1 MNTNIIYI
9 ATGDGYGY
17 EATWQSDDDFWGGVY
32 SAGIL
37 KSIDG
42 GITWMPTGL
51 SYTQDN
57 LEIVQ
62 RLIIHPTNPDI
73 LIAATRNGL
82 FRTTDAGTTWLLV
95 DEKHCYDL
103 ALNTT
108 NPDIM
113 YASSDDI
120 LISEDAGATWSILEN
135 NLCGAGRSSIENT
148 AANSNAIYC
157 LFEWWGL
164 YKSSDGG
171 VSWDS
176 KNYPSTTFYGYYDMA
191 LEVSD
196 LDENLLFSGGLEVA
210 RSTNGGNTWQTKSS
224 WDNWW
229 TDEYVHADNH
239 AFACHPLD
247 NNIVYSGNDG
257 GIFESSDK
265 GETWLDKSEDIR
277 IAQIYRLSTSATDP
291 SRILSGWQDNGC
303 NLWDGT
309 SLDRIQGADG
319 MEVIIG
325 LHRS

>member
-1 MNTNIIYI
+1 MDANRIKLYSGQSRNCSEVNYSPHKPRYI
-9 ATGDGYGY
+9 
-17 EATWQSDDDFWGGVY
+17 
-32 SAGIL
+32 
-37 KSIDG
+37 
-42 GITWMPTGL
+42 
-51 SYTQDN
+51 N
-57 LEIVQ
+57 C
-62 RLIIHPTNPDI
+62 R
-73 LIAATRNGL
+73 TRNGL

-135 NLCGAGRSSIENT
+135 NLCGAGRSSIETT

-157 LFEWWGL
+157 LCEWWGL

-247 NNIVYSGNDG
+247 NNIVYSIYPNP
-257 GIFESSDK
+257 FSSDATI
-265 GETWLDKSEDIR
+265 EFTLTQNS
-277 IAQIYRLSTSATDP
+277 QIEIVLEEITGRTLKILLNDVINAGNHKTILNKYTLSAGMYVLRLSSEHDSI
-291 SRILSGWQDNGC
+291 SRK
-303 NLWDGT
+303 
-309 SLDRIQGADG
+309 
-319 MEVIIG
+319 IIIE
-325 LHRS
+325 